1 LVAGHDVVNDP
12 AAVRERIAL
21 TGQYAALDDR
31 LTGRENLVLLAR
43 LARLGVRVAK
53 DRAGDLL
60 ERFGLAGAADRLVGT
75 YSGGMRRRLD
85 LAASIVVP
93 RQVVFLDEPTT
104 GLDPRSRTNL
114 WDVIDGLRA
123 EGVTLVLTTQ
133 YLDEADRLAD
143 RIVVID
149 HGHIVAEGTATELK
163 AHVGGQRLDVI
174 VTDPAALDRAAQV
187 LSGLGEATA
196 TVDSRDRRVSLPVS
210 AGIQD
215 LARAVS
221 ALAAA
226 SVAADDV
233 ALRRPTLDDAFF
245 ALTGAPPAATSND
258 PAAPA
263 LDPAGPA
270 GTATGTR
277 R

>member
-1 LVAGHDVVNDP
+1 
-12 AAVRERIAL
+12 
-21 TGQYAALDDR
+21 
-31 LTGRENLVLLAR
+31 
-43 LARLGVRVAK
+43 VRVAK

>member
-1 LVAGHDVVNDP
+1 
-12 AAVRERIAL
+12 
-21 TGQYAALDDR
+21 
-31 LTGRENLVLLAR
+31 
-43 LARLGVRVAK
+43 
-53 DRAGDLL
+53 
-60 ERFGLAGAADRLVGT
+60 
-75 YSGGMRRRLD
+75 MRRRLD
-85 LAASIVVP
+85 LAGSIIVP
-93 RQVVFLDEPTT
+93 RQVVFLDEPST

-133 YLDEADRLAD
+133 YLEEADRLAD

-149 HGHIVAEGTATELK
+149 HGHIVAGGTATELK

-174 VTDPAALDRAAQV
+174 VADPAALDRAARV
-187 LSGLGEATA
+187 LSDLGEATA
-196 TVDSRDRRVSLPVS
+196 TVDSRDRRVSLAVN

-245 ALTGAPPAATSND
+245 ALTGAPPTATSND
-258 PAAPA
+258 PASSTLGPT
-263 LDPAGPA
+263 GPA
-270 GTATGTR
+270 EATAGAR